1 MFANTRRKSIG
12 FFIAFGTVLVALTVA
27 LNVGWVL
34 LNWREVA
41 LLVFGIIFF
50 IAIIVGLVLNTIFLV
65 REIRLNEQHDS
76 FINAVTH
83 ELKTPI
89 ASIRLY
95 LETLQTREVN
105 EAKRREFYEIMLA
118 DTDRL
123 LNTVEQV
130 LRAGQIGQKRGQ
142 LHLTPVDIGELSKE
156 CTDLAQ
162 TRYRLSANALTFTDH
177 VRNGHRPMIKGDR
190 EELRAVLSNLI
201 DNAIKYSVDEI
212 KVSVEVFE
220 APENKIFITV
230 RDKGIGIPKVQ
241 LKRIFKRFYRVPGHM
256 MARIKG
262 TGLGLF
268 IVQSIIERHGGKI
281 SAESEGEGQGSAFT
295 VKLPL
300 MKEVR

>member
-1 MFANTRRKSIG
+1 MFANTRRKSIA
-12 FFIAFGTVLVALTVA
+12 FFIAFGTVLVTLTVA

-65 REIRLNEQHDS
+65 REIRRNEQHDS

-105 EAKRREFYEIMLA
+105 PEKREEFYGIMLA

-142 LHLTPVDIGELSKE
+142 LNLAPVDISELSRE

-162 TRYRLSANALTFTDH
+162 TRYRLPGHALTFTDY
-177 VRNGHRPMIKGDR
+177 VKNAHRPVIKGDR

-212 KVSVEVFE
+212 KVSVEIFE
-220 APENKIFITV
+220 APENKVVITV
-230 RDKGIGIPKVQ
+230 KDHGIGIAKAQ
-241 LKRIFKRFYRVPGHM
+241 LKRIFKRFYRVPGQM
-256 MARIKG
+256 MARVKG

-281 SAESEGEGQGSAFT
+281 SAHSEGEGQGSTFT
-295 VKLPL
+295 IKLPL
-300 MKEVR
+300 MK